1 MEVIV
6 IANQKGGSG
15 KSTVL
20 VHLAAAAEYVGN
32 GPVVFSDTDPQ
43 GTAADWFNQRK
54 RGDVETPRYTPLV
67 LAELDSKLAALKK
80 AGASYL
86 FIDTAP
92 SLGAVN
98 AELFARA
105 DVILVPLNPTP
116 ADLRALVKALPLI
129 RKSEKP
135 FYFVLARVRANLK
148 SNDGTAVALESLGL
162 VLPTRMHE
170 RVIYAD
176 TFAHGRTAL
185 DIDPSGIAAREVIG
199 IWANLK
205 EKMETENS

>member
-1 MEVIV
+1 MKVIV

-54 RGDVETPRYTPLV
+54 HGDVETPRYTPLV

-129 RKSEKP
+129 RKSGKP

-205 EKMETENS
+205 EKMEIENS